1 MSAIDGQR
9 AMSPASVD
17 LTEIEK
23 DLARLT
29 EAIQSLIRG
38 RSPDEP
44 VAADLGYTQPAS
56 HLDDRELARIAR
68 KLLQESAARVSILP
82 LDVFADPAWHILLDL
97 FAAEVEG
104 KRISI
109 SSACIASGVPSTTA
123 LRHINLLERRGT
135 VKRIRDRH
143 DARRHH
149 LGLTSDFRERIRL
162 HLQML
167 ANTRCERI
175 QRDARNVCS
184 FHRTGEP
191 K

>member
-17 LTEIEK
+17 LTIIEK

-38 RSPDEP
+38 RRQDEP
-44 VAADLGYTQPAS
+44 VAAGLGHNQPAS
-56 HLDDRELARIAR
+56 HLDDKELARIAR
-68 KLLQESAARVSILP
+68 RLLQESAARVSILP
-82 LDVFADPAWHILLDL
+82 LDIFADPAWHILLDL
-97 FAAEVEG
+97 FASEVEG

-123 LRHINLLERRGT
+123 LRHINLLEGRGT
-135 VKRIRDRH
+135 VERIRDRH
-143 DARRHH
+143 DARRYH
-149 LGLTSDFRERIRL
+149 LGLTSDFRERIRR

-167 ANTRCERI
+167 SNTRRERF
-175 QRDARNVCS
+175 QQDAADLRPL
-184 FHRTGEP
+184 HETGEP